1 MNFIKG
7 ILGFI
12 QNYFKSLIFLVL
24 MYLIFAP
31 SGDEDFRRPN
41 LMKINLSGPI
51 MSDGEFLKNID
62 KAMKPNIQ
70 GVLLVVD
77 SPGGAV
83 APSIEM
89 SMAIKRLKESKPVV
103 AYAKGIMASGSYYA
117 AINANK
123 IIANP
128 GATIGSIGVIF
139 NSPNFEE
146 LAKNIGIKEQIVS
159 AGKYK
164 QIGTPTRT
172 WKPHERA
179 ELQKIIDNT
188 YTMFITDVAN
198 ARGLDINKSSEFADA
213 HVFTAM
219 GAKKVGLIDELGSL
233 YSAKKSLINLS
244 KVTTPIWMK
253 EDKFDK
259 IIDKIISKASFSLYS
274 YFYGLKAI

>member
-1 MNFIKG
+1 MSFIKG

-24 MYLIFAP
+24 IYLLFAP
-31 SGDEDFRRPN
+31 SSDKEFKRAN

-51 MSDGEFLKNID
+51 MSDEEFLKNIE
-62 KAMKPNIQ
+62 KAMKPNIK
-70 GVLLVVD
+70 GILLVVD

-89 SMAIKRLKESKPVV
+89 SMAIKRVKKSKPVV

-117 AINANK
+117 AIHADK

-146 LAKNIGIKEQIVS
+146 LAKSLGIKEQIVS

-172 WKPHERA
+172 WQPHERA

-198 ARGLDINKSSEFADA
+198 ARGLDIDKSSEFADA

-219 GAKKVGLIDELGSL
+219 GAKRVGLIDELGSI
-233 YSAKKSLINLS
+233 YEAKKMIIDLS
-244 KVTTPIWMK
+244 GVSDPIWMK

-259 IIDKIISKASFSLYS
+259 FMDKIISKASFNIYS